1 VRQAAKWY
9 LPMCNNNPTESC
21 SATLTAPPREMGTS
35 FQPLNKP
42 TVYQYLLAHRQF
54 MDKMNWITEA
64 IGVLLAITEKTMF
77 HVN

>member
-1 VRQAAKWY
+1 
-9 LPMCNNNPTESC
+9 MCNNNPTESY
-21 SATLTAPPREMGTS
+21 SASTILAAPQRELGTS

-54 MDKMNWITEA
+54 MNKINWITEA

-77 HVN
+77 HVK